1 MIDPISSDALL
12 SQLEQLKSQSAELS
26 KVGGAQKE
34 VDANEFKNV
43 LGNLMNEVD
52 QAQKQAD
59 VSLKSLATGE
69 STNIQEVV
77 MKMEQADVS
86 FNLMVEIR
94 NKLVSAYKEIMS
106 GQ

>member
-1 MIDPISSDALL
+1 MVDQISTDTLL
-12 SQLEQLKSQSAELS
+12 SQLEQLKAQSSDLANGGSS
-26 KVGGAQKE
+26 KP
-34 VDANEFKNV
+34 VDGSEFKNV
-43 LGNLMNEVD
+43 LGNLINEVD

-59 VSLKSLATGE
+59 VSLKGLASGDTN
-69 STNIQEVV
+69 NIQEVV

-94 NKLVSAYKEIMS
+94 NKLVAAYKEIMS